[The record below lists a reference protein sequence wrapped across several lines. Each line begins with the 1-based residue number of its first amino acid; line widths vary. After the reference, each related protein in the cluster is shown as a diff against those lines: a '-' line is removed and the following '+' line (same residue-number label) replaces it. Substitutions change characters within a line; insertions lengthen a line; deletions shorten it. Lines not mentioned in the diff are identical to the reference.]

1 MYYYCTTIFNFLV
14 SKGFKNGIRVYLF
27 FFSINGL
34 FQKRRIMNTS
44 PKNTVVIKK
53 NDAKTNKWKQV
64 KISFALK
71 KIDINR
77 FSIKKIHLL
86 FHKKFSPLC
95 KNKQDFFVNSHSL
108 IRGRTFFGAIL
119 ICIKNKYDYKIM
131 WKKMLPTIKTLLFSW
146 NQFHEIFKFCHVFK
160 VACNVYVCAS
170 ARFFFVFITNILKK

>member
-1 MYYYCTTIFNFLV
+1 
-14 SKGFKNGIRVYLF
+14 
-27 FFSINGL
+27 
-34 FQKRRIMNTS
+34 MNTS
-44 PKNTVVIKK
+44 QKHSGHQ
-53 NDAKTNKWKQV
+53 NKWCKNKNKQM
-64 KISFALK
+64 KISFAIK
-71 KIDINR
+71 KIVINR
-77 FSIKKIHLL
+77 FSKKNPPF

-160 VACNVYVCAS
+160 VACNVYVCAT
-170 ARFFFVFITNILKK
+170 ARFFFVFITNI